1 MSLLPLPLAFRTAS
15 WDSPRNCKR
24 EGANMAHIIDA
35 RVEMNDHRKQWCGC
49 WEWVDEDVIDDDDLV
64 DDIKALRA

>member
-1 MSLLPLPLAFRTAS
+1 
-15 WDSPRNCKR
+15 
-24 EGANMAHIIDA
+24 MAHIIDA